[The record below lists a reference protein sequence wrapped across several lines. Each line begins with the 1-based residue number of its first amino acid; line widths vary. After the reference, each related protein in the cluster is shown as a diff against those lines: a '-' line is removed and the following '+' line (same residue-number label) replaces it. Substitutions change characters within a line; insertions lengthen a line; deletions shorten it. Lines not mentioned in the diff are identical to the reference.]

1 VRRCLDPCVG
11 AASPF
16 QHGLTPANR
25 FTIFDFTLVLELL
38 AHPRIMYERAT
49 DITRRRMNEAFFHAL
64 YISRDFVRAELDL
77 GLSGVRLVV

>member
-1 VRRCLDPCVG
+1 
-11 AASPF
+11 
-16 QHGLTPANR
+16 
-25 FTIFDFTLVLELL
+25 VLELL